1 MIIGEAQANPNIVI
15 GTIIIFGTPT
25 RVLFDSRSNR
35 SFVSTSFALHTDQE
49 LASLKNKFVVTKPL
63 GEQNVRTLVFKGCEI
78 LVESVVL
85 KANLI
90 PLEMYDFDMILGMD

>member
-1 MIIGEAQANPNIVI
+1 MTADETQANSNSVTGVI
-15 GTIIIFGTPT
+15 TIFDKPA

-35 SFVSTSFALHTDQE
+35 SFVSSSFALHADRE
-49 LASLKNKFVVTKPL
+49 LISLKSKLVVTTPL
-63 GEQNVRTLVFKGCEI
+63 GEQILCTLVFKGCEI

-90 PLEMYDFDMILGMD
+90 S